1 LPVDLV
7 RFALTQLAALPMAAG
22 SQDADRQD
30 FVCINRRRTNA
41 GAHNRSLKKAIRRQ
55 L

>member
-1 LPVDLV
+1 MV
-7 RFALTQLAALPMAAG
+7 AG

-30 FVCINRRRTNA
+30 FVCINRRRANA
-41 GAHNRSLKKAIRRQ
+41 AANSRLLKKAIRRQ